1 MIVIGID
8 SGLDGALVALRVPD
22 YRARCLACKHTLIEH
37 EHGGWTCDCAACPW
51 KGQKSSAELIV
62 AEVAPTVQGK
72 TRRLYRLA
80 EMLTLLRGLGPP
92 WHDGVAFACLERGG
106 TRPKEGAAQSWTS
119 GYGFGLWEMALA
131 SLGIPYETP
140 TPQQWQ
146 KEVYR
151 GIVGEGKE
159 RSVLAVDRS
168 LPGMNLL
175 RTPRC
180 KKPHLGLAD
189 AAAIALYAARR
200 AP

>member
-1 MIVIGID
+1 MIVLGID
-8 SGLDGALVALRVPD
+8 SGLDGAIVALRVRTD
-22 YRARCLACKHTLIEH
+22 DRGAV
-37 EHGGWTCDCAACPW
+37 
-51 KGQKSSAELIV
+51 ELV
-62 AEVAPTVQGK
+62 RAEVAPTVQGK
-72 TRRLYRLA
+72 TRRLYRVGA
-80 EMLTLLRGLGPP
+80 MRELLSDFWLVLGPSGGERP
-92 WHDGVAFACLERGG
+92 TFACLERGG

-159 RSVLAVDRS
+159 RSVLAVDRA

>member
-8 SGLDGALVALRVPD
+8 SGLDGALVALRFSPAIGPITPGTDPV
-22 YRARCLACKHTLIEH
+22 LI
-37 EHGGWTCDCAACPW
+37 GRP
-51 KGQKSSAELIV
+51 ELV
-62 AEVAPTVQGK
+62 HAEVAPTVQGK

-80 EMLTLLRGLGPP
+80 AMLHLLRFVGQ
-92 WHDGVAFACLERGG
+92 DTRQEITFACLERGG

-175 RTPRC
+175 RTPKC